1 MIALATR
8 RSSTLR
14 AASAVTIGS
23 SGRLIVSA
31 ETGDHA
37 PCYRVPITRKRPF
50 RGDTYT
56 FV

>member
-50 RGDTYT
+50 RGDT
-56 FV
+56 